1 MNGTQEKQ
9 KIMNKLIN
17 KKILIPLIK
26 SQPSHTI
33 KQNPQTKHLKAQK
46 KIRKPFTLLK
56 ISPQEKTK

>member
-1 MNGTQEKQ
+1 MNGTQETQ

-26 SQPSHTI
+26 SQPSHII